1 MLWKLS
7 VQICSMDTL
16 AWKYIRFEHHCQLW
30 VYFSTSCMF
39 HILQEVYA
47 AERGKGKLCLTDP
60 IGLTYFVLS
69 FLVAVGVTA
78 AKSSFGRQYR
88 FWQRGLGHW
97 CSNEASFSTGVSVPR
112 PVNNFWAKSSK
123 KCGFESKTWLWFQSL
138 VVSQDKQKLHT
149 TYTVYYPTFTPVQNS
164 R

>member
-1 MLWKLS
+1 
-7 VQICSMDTL
+7 
-16 AWKYIRFEHHCQLW
+16 
-30 VYFSTSCMF
+30 MF

-112 PVNNFWAKSSK
+112 PVNNF
-123 KCGFESKTWLWFQSL
+123 
-138 VVSQDKQKLHT
+138 
-149 TYTVYYPTFTPVQNS
+149 
-164 R
+164 